1 MCEYNETDRITPKVK
16 IKNKMQRMQT
26 HAIRLILLWF

>member
-16 IKNKMQRMQT
+16 IKNKMQRMQFV
-26 HAIRLILLWF
+26 LFCYGSN